1 MFKINSK
8 AALLLGTTLSL
19 SLMFSGCQT
28 NNNSSSKLG
37 DLTTSSN
44 ADAKYSVVCT
54 IFPEY
59 DWVREILGDYSDK
72 FDLTLLLNNGTD
84 LHSYQPS
91 AEDIMKISSCD
102 LFVYVGGESDA
113 WVEDALSEAVNKDM
127 KVINLMDVLGD
138 DTKEEETVEGMQ
150 HEHEH
155 DHADEADHDDA
166 DHEDSE
172 THDHTDDADHEDAE
186 DADHEDSE
194 THEDADHEAAD
205 EHDHEDAELEYDEHV
220 WLSIKDTEIFV
231 EEISN
236 ALMEIDTEN
245 KDNFK
250 ANEEAYIS
258 KLQELDSKYEE
269 AVSSSENKTLLFA
282 DRFPFRYMVD
292 DYDLDYYAAFSG
304 CSAETEASF
313 ETITFLAEKVN
324 ELGLTSV
331 IILENSEDKIAN
343 TIIEN
348 TESKS
353 QEILTLDSLQSTTS
367 EEIEGGKTYLSAM
380 EGNLEVIEKALS

>member
-44 ADAKYSVVCT
+44 ADAEYSVVCT

-59 DWVREILGDYSDK
+59 DWVREILGDSSDK

-155 DHADEADHDDA
+155 DH
-166 DHEDSE
+166 
-172 THDHTDDADHEDAE
+172 E
-186 DADHEDSE
+186 DADHEDGE
-194 THEDADHEAAD
+194 DHEDANEADHEDADN
-205 EHDHEDAELEYDEHV
+205 EDAELEYDEHV
-220 WLSIKDTEIFV
+220 WLSLKDTEIFV
-231 EEISN
+231 EEISKT
-236 ALMEIDTEN
+236 LMKIDTEN

-367 EEIEGGKTYLSAM
+367 EEIEDGKTYLSAM
-380 EGNLEVIEKALS
+380 EGNLEVIKKALS

>member
-44 ADAKYSVVCT
+44 ADAEYSVVCT

-59 DWVREILGDYSDK
+59 DWVREILGDSSDK

-150 HEHEH
+150 HEH
-155 DHADEADHDDA
+155 DHEADHEDA
-166 DHEDSE
+166 DHE
-172 THDHTDDADHEDAE
+172 DADHEDAE
-186 DADHEDSE
+186 
-194 THEDADHEAAD
+194 HEDA
-205 EHDHEDAELEYDEHV
+205 DHEDAELEYDEHV
-220 WLSIKDTEIFV
+220 WLSLKDTEIFV
-231 EEISN
+231 EEISKS
-236 ALMEIDTEN
+236 LMKIDTEN

-367 EEIEGGKTYLSAM
+367 EEIEDGKTYLSAM